1 MQAISTAARVCRQT
15 NDGFFQDAGELL
27 MKLLVSATLSGNA
40 DQIGNKIEA
49 EADTFKNKAM
59 QVCDQLATLRT
70 AQNAAAQLV
79 PAFAPYSRLTQNDI
93 DDCRR

>member
-1 MQAISTAARVCRQT
+1 M
-15 NDGFFQDAGELL
+15 L

>member
-1 MQAISTAARVCRQT
+1 MCRQT